1 MASNVTVC
9 AMLLGLA
16 AGLWSIFYYIAADS
30 ALNPWH
36 EQRERNRERK
46 YW

>member
-1 MASNVTVC
+1 MASDVTVC

-16 AGLWSIFYYIAADS
+16 AGLWGVFYYIATDS
-30 ALNPWH
+30 GLNPWH
-36 EQRERNRERK
+36 EQRERIRQRM

>member
-1 MASNVTVC
+1 MTSNVIVC

-16 AGLWSIFYYIAADS
+16 AGLWGVFYYIATDS
-30 ALNPWH
+30 DLNPWH
-36 EQRERNRERK
+36 EQCERNRQRR